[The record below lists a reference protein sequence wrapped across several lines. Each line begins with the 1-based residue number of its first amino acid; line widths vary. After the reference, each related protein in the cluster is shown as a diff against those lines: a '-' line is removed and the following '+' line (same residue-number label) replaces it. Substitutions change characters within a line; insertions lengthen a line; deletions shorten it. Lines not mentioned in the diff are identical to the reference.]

1 MICRFNLGKE
11 KCFKRTLSQIP
22 REGETVCLIED
33 QKRMTFKISKIQ
45 WNVYSPWEYE
55 DTPIDVE
62 IELRTIFNIDH

>member
-1 MICRFNLGKE
+1 M
-11 KCFKRTLSQIP
+11 
-22 REGETVCLIED
+22 CLIED